1 MTNLTMN
8 ALREVQKLDDR
19 IRDLKKKIAAFDPQL
34 AEVEEPALRAEAE
47 ASQVRERLEQMRS
60 DARRLERAAEDKRA
74 RVAKMDDRLSRV
86 SNLRE
91 EAAARTELDLIRRAL
106 EADDKEALHLMEQI
120 SRAEMALD
128 ELEKRA
134 AEARAGVEPRQE
146 ELLTERREL
155 ETELE
160 GFRARRDVA
169 LDAVGDRER
178 RVYDAFQSSGRVVVV
193 AGLTPDGACGNCFG
207 MIPLQLQNEIRQ
219 GTELIRC
226 ENCGVI
232 VTPGTEDEADPV
244 TGAADEPAEFADE
257 VAESADQDSETD
269 DEAPEPTEE

>member
-8 ALREVQKLDDR
+8 ALREVQQLDDR
-19 IRDLKKKIAAFDPQL
+19 IRDLKKKMAAFDPQL
-34 AEVEEPALRAEAE
+34 AEVEEPALAAEAE
-47 ASQVRERLEQMRS
+47 ATQVRERLEQMRA
-60 DARRLERAAEDKRA
+60 DARRLERAADDKRA
-74 RVAKMDDRLSRV
+74 RAAKMDERLSRV

-134 AEARAGVEPRQE
+134 SETRAEVEPRQE
-146 ELLTERREL
+146 ELLSQRKELEMERDELRERRDAAL
-155 ETELE
+155 ES
-160 GFRARRDVA
+160 
-169 LDAVGDRER
+169 VGDRER
-178 RVYDAFQSSGRVVVV
+178 RVYDAFQSGGRTVVV
-193 AGLTPDGACGNCFG
+193 ASLTPDGACGHCFG

-219 GTELIRC
+219 DADLIRC

-232 VTPGTEDEADPV
+232 LTPEMEDEADSV
-244 TGAADEPAEFADE
+244 TGSAQESDEAAEEVQESSDEAQASDDEVPEPAEG
-257 VAESADQDSETD
+257 
-269 DEAPEPTEE
+269 